1 MYITTKAAIPTNDGM
16 AACVFYLHSIFR
28 KSKIFP
34 NLRCRLLSASHHGWQ
49 EGYEGEEAECQSAD
63 GADGEGEPEGFDEL
77 LYLLQLAKT
86 TVAIARIKI
95 FFIISFVYLVL
106 LLFMLDKHKR
116 LTPTKTILEQ
126 IF

>member
-49 EGYEGEEAECQSAD
+49 EGYEREEAECQSAD
-63 GADGEGEPEGFDEL
+63 GADGEGEPEGL
-77 LYLLQLAKT
+77 VVG
-86 TVAIARIKI
+86 TVEEEGYHAEDGGEDGEEDGH
-95 FFIISFVYLVL
+95 YLVVEGSEVMAGVAVL
-106 LLFMLDKHKR
+106 ADDVYAGIDR
-116 LTPTKTILEQ
+116 QTA
-126 IF
+126 